1 MTFDARWGDFDA
13 TRVPDPPWTH
23 VWALTARVLVT
34 GGDLQEVE
42 SYLWR
47 WRWSGWIL
55 ALNEDANTC
64 QVCGARMEGA
74 ADPSVRSV
82 GRPRL
87 NCTNVCRQQRNRL
100 RAKALPTP
108 WEERV
113 AEASLLRT
121 QLDAVAV
128 AATRRMVLH
137 RLLHPSTVIV
147 PPNWAAMRHA
157 PILPA
162 RCAQACDAAKSC
174 QHTGG
179 LCLFA
184 AVGRTE

>member
-34 GGDLQEVE
+34 GGDLNEVE
-42 SYLWR
+42 NYLWR

-108 WEERV
+108 WR
-113 AEASLLRT
+113 SGLP
-121 QLDAVAV
+121 
-128 AATRRMVLH
+128 
-137 RLLHPSTVIV
+137 RLLSSVPSSTPSPSR
-147 PPNWAAMRHA
+147 PPVAWCSTGSCT
-157 PILPA
+157 PA
-162 RCAQACDAAKSC
+162 R
-174 QHTGG
+174 
-179 LCLFA
+179 
-184 AVGRTE
+184 